1 MSENPEPLA
10 APLIAAARADVE
22 RLATTGRWT
31 AADAAELD
39 RAFERSATGALRALR
54 LAERSLL
61 LRRIARRF
69 VPASARPYLRRMLAF
84 AERPLRV
91 VRAGTN
97 R

>member
-22 RLATTGRWT
+22 RLAATGRWT
-31 AADAAELD
+31 AADAAALD
-39 RAFERSATGALRALR
+39 RAFERSATRALRAPR
-54 LAERSLL
+54 PAERSLL
-61 LRRIARRF
+61 LRRIARRV
-69 VPASARPYLRRMLAF
+69 VPAAARPYLRRMLAL

-91 VRAGTN
+91 VGAGRN